1 MYNKQYIKNAFL
13 VDSTGF
19 ALKYWFSMPP
29 VKTKNFESIAAFL
42 GFASFVIRL
51 LKNYQPK
58 YISFQ
63 FDESLGTCF
72 RNELYPDYKKTRE
85 SAPDELKN
93 QLELCRKFLT
103 LMGLDN
109 NASKKYEA
117 DDILNTI
124 AQNTRKG
131 GLKNI
136 ILTNDKD
143 LYQIIY
149 KGDVWWDF
157 KDKKYGYKDL
167 VDKLNFSPQDL
178 SDFLALMGDS
188 VDNIPGAPGLGEK
201 TAMVLMGKYKSLKK
215 IVQNLETIPEELGSK
230 YKRFVKIIKDNQKI
244 IYLSKKLATLE
255 YITDLNKDIAAIE
268 RKVLDINGLEA
279 LFLETGMKEGQKE
292 SWLRDIKKLF
302 IS

>member
-1 MYNKQYIKNAFL
+1 M
-13 VDSTGF
+13 DSTGF

-29 VKTKNFESIAAFL
+29 VKTQNYESIAAFL

-58 YISFQ
+58 YISFE

-72 RNELYPDYKKTRE
+72 RNDLYSDYKKTRE
-85 SAPDELKN
+85 NAPDELKS
-93 QLELCRKFLT
+93 QLELCRIFLT

-109 NASKKYEA
+109 NASEKYEA
-117 DDILNTI
+117 DDILNTL
-124 AQNTRKG
+124 AQITRKG

-149 KGDVWWDF
+149 EGDIWWDF
-157 KDKKYGYKDL
+157 KDKKYGHKDL
-167 VDKLNFSPQDL
+167 VNKLNFSPQDL
-178 SDFLALMGDS
+178 ADFLALMGDS

-201 TAMVLMGKYKSLKK
+201 TAMALMGKYKSLNE
-215 IVQNLETIPEELGSK
+215 IVQNLETIPELLGSK
-230 YKRFVKIIKDNQKI
+230 YKRFIKIIKDNQKI

-255 YITDLNKDIAAIE
+255 YIADLNKDIASLE
-268 RKVLDINGLEA
+268 RKSIDIDGLEA
-279 LFLETGMKEGQKE
+279 LFVKTGMKEGQKD

>member
-1 MYNKQYIKNAFL
+1 
-13 VDSTGF
+13 
-19 ALKYWFSMPP
+19 MPP

-124 AQNTRKG
+124 AQNTRKQ

-149 KGDVWWDF
+149 KGDIWWDF
-157 KDKKYGYKDL
+157 KDKKYG
-167 VDKLNFSPQDL
+167 
-178 SDFLALMGDS
+178 
-188 VDNIPGAPGLGEK
+188 
-201 TAMVLMGKYKSLKK
+201 
-215 IVQNLETIPEELGSK
+215 
-230 YKRFVKIIKDNQKI
+230 
-244 IYLSKKLATLE
+244 
-255 YITDLNKDIAAIE
+255 
-268 RKVLDINGLEA
+268 
-279 LFLETGMKEGQKE
+279 
-292 SWLRDIKKLF
+292 
-302 IS
+302 